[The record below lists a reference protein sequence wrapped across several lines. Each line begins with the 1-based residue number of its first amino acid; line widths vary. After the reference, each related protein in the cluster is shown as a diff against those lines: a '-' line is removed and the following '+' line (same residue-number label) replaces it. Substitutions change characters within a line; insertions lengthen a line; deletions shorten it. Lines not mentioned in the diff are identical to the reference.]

1 MGKKDAGAPKKDN
14 FTRNLVVVVVV
25 GVILIMLVPTL
36 ISKQGDKTAAIPAS
50 VSSSEGY
57 GIVFNADLVGKPKIE
72 IYEDFQCPFCAQFEA
87 MAGEY
92 LEDLIAKKE
101 AKVVYH
107 PLSFIGD
114 ESVRAANAAACAA
127 DENNFLAFHKNLYSN
142 QPSAENSGEW
152 SNDYLKATGLGVGI
166 TGGNFASCVD
176 NLKYQDWVVNVANEG
191 GKRNVNSTP
200 SVFINGKLI
209 ENESIRTNQIFD
221 LNKFK
226 SAVAK
231 G

>member
-1 MGKKDAGAPKKDN
+1 MGKKVAGAPKKDN

-72 IYEDFQCPFCAQFEA
+72 IYEDFQCPFCATFEQ

-107 PLSFIGD
+107 PLSFIGE

-127 DENNFLAFHKNLYSN
+127 DENNFLDFHKNLYAN

-166 TGGNFASCVD
+166 TGSNFASCVD
-176 NLKYQDWVVNVANEG
+176 TLKYQDWVVNVANEG

-200 SVFINGKLI
+200 TVFINGNKLD
-209 ENESIRTNQIFD
+209 NATSITS
-221 LNKFK
+221 LEAFK
-226 SAVAK
+226 AAVAK